1 MEVTGPGER
10 ALRKTLS
17 AMIMA
22 SESREHGIS
31 RVLRDGVVRRW
42 VTFLALNSDSGADAN
57 LEEFPSGLAMK
68 WGRE

>member
-10 ALRKTLS
+10 ELRKTLS

-42 VTFLALNSDSGADAN
+42 VTFLAVN
-57 LEEFPSGLAMK
+57 
-68 WGRE
+68 